1 MCNAPKYRGVG
12 REASSVN
19 GIKICDASLLP
30 HTRCHGYDYDTQAIE
45 IPKKWLV
52 TITQGRS
59 PSSIEAFPQKSS

>member
-1 MCNAPKYRGVG
+1 MKSKMKERHT
-12 REASSVN
+12 EAMLRLELLIVPFQGSF
-19 GIKICDASLLP
+19 KIQA
-30 HTRCHGYDYDTQAIE
+30 YDTQAIE